1 MQIKEKLEV
10 FRQSAIEVA
19 GQESKTE
26 LEEYEKTYNQE
37 LEWFKK
43 SKQQE
48 IENAFEM
55 ERMKINRE
63 MNRKV
68 SAEITRQKR
77 ILEECQQQKK
87 QKLFEVV
94 EKKLAEYQKTESYE
108 AYLIAQIKKA
118 LIFARDE
125 EMIIYIN
132 PTDAEKKQ
140 RLEQQ
145 TGAVLTISNMDFGGG
160 IRAVIHSKNI
170 LIDESFATRLE
181 QEKNSYTF

>member
-19 GQESKTE
+19 QRKSQTE
-26 LEEYEKTYNQE
+26 LQEYEANYNKE

-43 SKQQE
+43 NKQQE
-48 IENAFEM
+48 IENTFQM
-55 ERMKINRE
+55 EEIKIRRE

-77 ILEECQQQKK
+77 LLDECQQQKR
-87 QKLFEVV
+87 QKLFEMV
-94 EKKLAEYQKTESYE
+94 EQKLVEYQKTEEYE
-108 AYLIAQIKKA
+108 QYLITQIKKA
-118 LIFARDE
+118 AAFARTE
-125 EMIIYIN
+125 EIVIYIN

-140 RLEQQ
+140 RLEQE
-145 TGAVLTISNMDFGGG
+145 TDVKLTISKMDFGGG

>member
-19 GQESKTE
+19 GQESKAE
-26 LEEYEKTYNQE
+26 LEEYEKSYHQE
-37 LEWFKK
+37 LEAFKK
-43 SKQQE
+43 RKQQE
-48 IENAFEM
+48 IENAFQM
-55 ERMKINRE
+55 ERIKISRE

-77 ILEECQQQKK
+77 ILDECQQQKK
-87 QKLFEVV
+87 QKLFEAV
-94 EKKLAEYQKTESYE
+94 EQKLSEYQKTEKYE
-108 AYLIAQIKKA
+108 AYLIVQIKKA

-125 EMIIYIN
+125 EIIIYIN
-132 PTDAEKKQ
+132 PTDEAKKQ
-140 RLEQQ
+140 KLEQE
-145 TGAVLTISNMDFGGG
+145 TGAVLTISKMDFGGG